1 MGRILRSDG
10 NGGIVISKGLAV
22 TLTIITLCSVVW
34 SISSAYVVQVAVE
47 PFEKR
52 VEALERISADRA
64 VFLQQHCVNEA
75 ERFAEINRKIDLIL
89 YRVDHNR

>member
-1 MGRILRSDG
+1 MGRIVRSDG
-10 NGGIVISKGLAV
+10 NGGIIVSKGLAV

-52 VEALERISADRA
+52 VETLERISEERA
-64 VFLQQHCVNEA
+64 IFLQHHCVNEA

-89 YRVDHNR
+89 YRVDHKK